1 MHAKKGIIRGKNKLD
16 KGKNEAINDIT
27 AINPEHMP
35 MKAIFSLVVSFCL
48 KIFIFLFWK
57 KNGLIVPDLRAFFI
71 GINIYIQFESQF
83 FLNIAFPYL

>member
-1 MHAKKGIIRGKNKLD
+1 MQNNGGMHAKKGIIRGKNKLD

-48 KIFIFLFWK
+48 KIFMFALLYFTLK
-57 KNGLIVPDLRAFFI
+57 RF
-71 GINIYIQFESQF
+71 
-83 FLNIAFPYL
+83 